1 MNETL
6 EAMMDRETE
15 FLICAVVLTGTAV
28 TATIFP
34 AQTVSLL
41 LGVVVGA
48 FLKWALLKRH

>member
-1 MNETL
+1 MNGTL

-48 FLKWALLKRH
+48 FLKWALLKRR